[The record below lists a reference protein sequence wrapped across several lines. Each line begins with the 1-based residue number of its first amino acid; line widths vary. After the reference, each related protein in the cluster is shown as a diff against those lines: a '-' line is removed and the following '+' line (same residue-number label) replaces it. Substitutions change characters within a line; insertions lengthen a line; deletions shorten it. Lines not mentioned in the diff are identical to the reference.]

1 MQQHKVA
8 ITHAS
13 GLLAEALLEKLSES
27 GILSDS
33 LALLDHESHVGT
45 RLPYAD
51 SYLKIQDQE
60 EFDYSDCALV
70 LMLQYDQAI
79 EQKASKLDA
88 ILLSHTLQT
97 GDRPIYAANANAKT
111 EISYSQQFVKLA
123 DAELS
128 CLLGVLPTLDQKFS
142 ITHINTVLMRSAASR
157 GKAGVEELA
166 AQTVAL
172 LNSQEAKPQVYPLQ
186 IAFNLLPEVSDLTF
200 NQDLASL
207 IGNTAI
213 ECVHQF
219 VDVPV
224 FHGFMAAVQVTFESE
239 VDLQDC
245 WSILDS
251 INRVQVKLAAGSP
264 ISDCNQSFGCVINRL
279 EQAPDQAKTLQFWMI
294 ADPIRYGLANNYVNV
309 AEILL
314 KSFL

>member
-1 MQQHKVA
+1 MQQRKVA

-13 GLLAEALLEKLSES
+13 GLLAEALLEKLPES

-33 LALLDHESHVGT
+33 LVLLDNESHVGS
-45 RLPYAD
+45 RLSYAD
-51 SYLKIQDQE
+51 SYLKIQDQQ

-70 LMLQYDQAI
+70 LMLQYDRLI
-79 EQKASKLDA
+79 EQKVSNLDA
-88 ILLSHTLQT
+88 ILLSHTLQVD
-97 GDRPIYAANANAKT
+97 DRPIYAADANAKL
-111 EISYSQQFVKLA
+111 EISYSQQLLKLA
-123 DAELS
+123 NAELS
-128 CLLGVLPTLDQKFS
+128 CLLGVLPTLHQNFS
-142 ITHINTVLMRSAASR
+142 ITHINIVLMRSVALR
-157 GKAGVEELA
+157 GKAGIDELA

-172 LNSQEAKPQVYPLQ
+172 LNSREAEPQVYPLQ
-186 IAFNLLPEVSDLTF
+186 IAFNLLPDASDLTL
-200 NQDLASL
+200 NHDLASL

-213 ECVHQF
+213 KCVHQF
-219 VDVPV
+219 VDVPI
-224 FHGFMAAVQVTFESE
+224 FHGFMAAVQVTFESD
-239 VDLQDC
+239 VDLQGC
-245 WSILDS
+245 GPILDS
-251 INRVQVKLAAGSP
+251 INNVQLKLAAGSP